1 LSVVIGDIN
10 DNRMRDGWKKITLFY
25 IKNSQKLSDTQNSP
39 LKWTPI
45 GRIND
50 DDWDLNDKI
59 FYWFNDNSNLNFEM
73 DSKTRMI
80 SMKNVSEGDYEL
92 KFRVNDR
99 THKQEVH
106 SNVWIH
112 VNEIEY
118 ESVFNW
124 GSIRIWGITWHQC
137 WSRMRWLLMICATV
151 SYSISYHIKGQYLI
165 NWKINSNYQ

>member
-1 LSVVIGDIN
+1 
-10 DNRMRDGWKKITLFY
+10 
-25 IKNSQKLSDTQNSP
+25 
-39 LKWTPI
+39 
-45 GRIND
+45 
-50 DDWDLNDKI
+50 
-59 FYWFNDNSNLNFEM
+59 M

-118 ESVFNW
+118 ESVFN
-124 GSIRIWGITWHQC
+124 
-137 WSRMRWLLMICATV
+137 
-151 SYSISYHIKGQYLI
+151 
-165 NWKINSNYQ
+165 